1 MNKKQENIENIFS
14 VFQKQKQNLKKKKKS
29 LVVSSNFLI
38 TAL

>member
-14 VFQKQKQNLKKKKKS
+14 VFQKQKQNIKKKKS